1 MKLHLQLNY
10 ALIRVKI
17 SSDKTFDTSS
27 VINCESTGIKE
38 RIINVRSLLKS
49 FMLANHPNRLKARL
63 GSLCSTVLLPSAWG
77 ILLQVG
83 ARCGARTH
91 DPEIKSLGHI
101 LLVPRNR

>member
-17 SSDKTFDTSS
+17 SSDKTFDASS

-49 FMLANHPNRLKARL
+49 FMLANHPNHLTARL
-63 GSLCSTVLLPSAWG
+63 GGLCSTVLLPSAWG

-83 ARCGARTH
+83 A
-91 DPEIKSLGHI
+91 
-101 LLVPRNR
+101 